1 MDIYDLIEKRRSVRV
16 FREDPIPSESMD
28 KLKNAMRLAPS
39 AHNAQSYKF
48 ILVTE
53 PELKKQIAEAA
64 SSQRFIATAP
74 VVIVAV
80 STMPEDTLS
89 SGISTF
95 AMDVAIALDHLTLVA
110 VEENLG
116 TCWIGSF
123 DEDPIK
129 QLLSI
134 PDECK
139 VVAIMPIGTPYDDP
153 AVKSRKKIGE
163 LFCKEIFS
171 EE

>member
-1 MDIYDLIEKRRSVRV
+1 MDIYDLIEKRRSVRT

-48 ILVTE
+48 ILVTDK
-53 PELKKQIAEAA
+53 ELKKQIAEES

-74 VVIVAV
+74 VIVVAV
-80 STMPEDTLS
+80 SLMPEDTLS
-89 SGISTF
+89 SGVSTY
-95 AMDVAIALDHLTLVA
+95 AMDIAIALDHLTLVA

-116 TCWIGSF
+116 TCWVGSF
-123 DEDPIK
+123 NEVPIK
-129 QLLSI
+129 KILNV
-134 PDECK
+134 PDKCK

-153 AVKSRKKIGE
+153 DVKSRKKIGE
-163 LFCKEIFS
+163 LFCNETFS